1 MKAPIDFSGPLLNSP
16 AQSGYFDFSK
26 CATKQELCLA
36 VIFYPIS
43 SNINDDDYENE
54 HCNTKQHY
62 QNCFQLETP
71 SLKAVDFILRFTRFS
86 FAMIVFLFI
95 YFLRKIF
102 LEFPYGPKCGGP
114 PAIATNCATAVLV
127 AAG

>member
-16 AQSGYFDFSK
+16 AQSGYFDCSK

-36 VIFYPIS
+36 VTFYPIS

-71 SLKAVDFILRFTRFS
+71 SLKAVDFILRFTRFL
-86 FAMIVFLFI
+86 FAMIVFCF
-95 YFLRKIF
+95 FKKNIF
-102 LEFPYGPKCGGP
+102 RVPIWP
-114 PAIATNCATAVLV
+114 
-127 AAG
+127 

>member
-36 VIFYPIS
+36 FTFYPIS

-86 FAMIVFLFI
+86 FAMIVFFYFI
-95 YFLRKIF
+95 FFKKNIF
-102 LEFPYGPKCGGP
+102 RVPCNSNQLCNCSTSGSRLAEIGG
-114 PAIATNCATAVLV
+114 
-127 AAG
+127 